1 MNSSFLKFK
10 RKASGIRVLK
20 SLLAGASAGLILG
33 GTFLILSKLAIL
45 SPAPIIALPVA
56 VAAFL
61 LFGGGVYLALRG
73 NDLSLAK
80 RLDEE
85 FALHERVQTMIEHSG
100 GDTEMLQMQ
109 REDTEAVLA
118 GIDLRRFKAKRIWIY
133 IIAMVLGAA
142 VFATSIAIPNRR
154 NSEGEY
160 DAPFS
165 LSNMQRA
172 GLNELV
178 AYVEASEMDEQYRAR
193 IADELRSLIAD
204 LEVAERMSDMQA
216 CLAESMAYI
225 LQATSDS
232 SSSAELLDALWK
244 SGDVHL
250 QYLALTLETSTW
262 SSPDWG
268 DYAEKLTEYIG
279 VMTGEIAVRGS
290 EEHAGEES
298 GKQNLVWALDSS
310 GRKIPLALG
319 SSGIPAT
326 DPLYAVI
333 NKLATANEPKTK
345 GYAALAQSVATLS
358 YDEARLAVQEAID
371 GMSGEMYD
379 VISHLRVNAVV
390 GEYTMTKLSTLFLV
404 PLPEFERPGF
414 VKNKE
419 SINDGSSGADGNKD
433 NENGPS
439 DGGIGEGATF
449 GSKDLVLDPITGNY
463 VEYGTL
469 IDKYYAV
476 MFEKLE
482 NGSYTDEQKKMI
494 ENYFALLYGG
504 MEKEEG
510 N

>member
-1 MNSSFLKFK
+1 MNSNFLKFK

-20 SLLAGASAGLILG
+20 SLLAAAAAGLVLG
-33 GTFLILSKLAIL
+33 GAFLILSKLAIL
-45 SPAPIIALPVA
+45 SPAPIFALPVA
-56 VAAFL
+56 IAAFL
-61 LFGGGVYLALRG
+61 LCGGAVYFALRG

-85 FALHERVQTMIEHSG
+85 FALHERVQTMIEHLGS
-100 GDTEMLQMQ
+100 DTEMLEIQ
-109 REDTEAVLA
+109 REDTEDTLA
-118 GIDLRRFKAKRIWIY
+118 GIDLRKFKAKRLWIY
-133 IIAMVLGAA
+133 IIAVLLGAA
-142 VFATSIAIPNRR
+142 VLATSIVLPNRR
-154 NSEGEY
+154 NPDGGY

-172 GLNELV
+172 GLGELI
-178 AYVEASEMDEQYRAR
+178 AYVEASEMDEQYRIR
-193 IADELRSLIAD
+193 IADELRSLISE
-204 LEVAERMSDMQA
+204 LELAERMSDMQA

-225 LQATSDS
+225 LQITSDS
-232 SSSAELLDALWK
+232 SSSAELLDGLWK
-244 SGDVHL
+244 SGDVYL
-250 QYLALTLETSTW
+250 KYLARTLETSSW
-262 SSPDWG
+262 SAPDWG

-279 VMTGEIAVRGS
+279 VLTGDVAVGD
-290 EEHAGEES
+290 EEAPATEEEK
-298 GKQNLVWALDSS
+298 KQNLAWVLDSS
-310 GRKIPLALG
+310 GRKITLALG

-326 DPLYAVI
+326 DPLYATL
-333 NKLATANEPKTK
+333 NKLATASEPSLK
-345 GYAALAQSVATLS
+345 GYAALAQSVGALS
-358 YDEARLAVQEAID
+358 YDEAKAAVHGTVD
-371 GMSGEMYD
+371 GMSNEIYE

-404 PLPEFERPGF
+404 PLPEFERPDF
-414 VKNKE
+414 VRNNE
-419 SINDGSSGADGNKD
+419 SIDGTGSGGGHNND
-433 NENGPS
+433 NENGSS

-510 N
+510 K